1 MQVLEWTLN
10 KLKTMKTIR
19 NTLLLFLFT
28 FFAMGSSY
36 AVSDTLIVKSSVNCA
51 TCKKT
56 IENGLRF
63 EKGIKLSS
71 VDVAQRTI
79 TVIYNPDKTTPE
91 KIKIA
96 ITKLGYNA
104 DEMMADKKAY
114 DNLEDCCKTGHQH

>member
-1 MQVLEWTLN
+1 
-10 KLKTMKTIR
+10 MKTILK
-19 NTLLLFLFT
+19 TSLLFIFCI
-28 FFAMGSSY
+28 FSMGSTY
-36 AVSDTLIVKSSVNCA
+36 AVTDTVIVTSSINCA

-63 EKGIKLSS
+63 VKGVKLTT
-71 VDVAQRTI
+71 VDVSQKTI
-79 TVIYNPDKTTPE
+79 TVLYNPSKTTVE

-114 DNLEDCCKTGHQH
+114 DNLEGCCKVGGHD